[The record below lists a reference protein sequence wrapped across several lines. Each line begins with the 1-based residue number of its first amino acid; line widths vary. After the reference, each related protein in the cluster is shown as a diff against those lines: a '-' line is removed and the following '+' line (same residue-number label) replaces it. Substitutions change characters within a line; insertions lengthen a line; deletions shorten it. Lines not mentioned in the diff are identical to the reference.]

1 MCIKGQKSQIFRS
14 SDRTRWNKDG
24 KEESSRSGRFA
35 GTKKCEGYIEVFGA
49 SKLLQIVCQR
59 FCKNRKTSS

>member
-24 KEESSRSGRFA
+24 KGESSRSGRFA
-35 GTKKCEGYIEVFGA
+35 GTKMCEGYIEVFGA
-49 SKLLQIVCQR
+49 IKLLQMVCQR
-59 FCKNRKTSS
+59 FFKGSKTSS